1 MTNNETNEL
10 RILAPREVKPKLD
23 SLARD
28 VQEAVGSPISRRQA
42 LSLGGLAVLGLSAA
56 ACGTASTSTNGG
68 GTSTAPS
75 GSSAGGALAG
85 KPIENM
91 LEIFN
96 WSEYD
101 DPSTYADFK
110 KQSDISAA
118 GTQIHETYYASNDE
132 LIAKLNAGGAA
143 YDIIVPSQNAVAQLI
158 QENKLM
164 KLDTS
169 LIPNLSNI
177 EPSFLKAN
185 FDPTGEYHVIKDF
198 GVTGFYYNNKIVT
211 EKIETLKDFYL
222 ALPKYVGKGRTNIL
236 DGAEEVVPLALM
248 ALGLDPNTDKDDEL
262 KQANDFLMS
271 IRSGVTTISSDYIAD
286 ASAGKIILGQGWSG
300 DMRRVVS
307 AHKATGDYTAILP
320 TGSSEIWA
328 DAWCIPSTAPHP
340 VAAHHWINWLCT
352 PAVAV
357 KEMEYHNY
365 PVPIQAALDQVPA
378 ELKDDP
384 LFNVPTSLT
393 DNYHYILNVSPAVVQ
408 KRTKI
413 YTDFKVAS

>member
-1 MTNNETNEL
+1 
-10 RILAPREVKPKLD
+10 
-23 SLARD
+23 
-28 VQEAVGSPISRRQA
+28 
-42 LSLGGLAVLGLSAA
+42 
-56 ACGTASTSTNGG
+56 
-68 GTSTAPS
+68 
-75 GSSAGGALAG
+75 
-85 KPIENM
+85 M

-110 KQSDISAA
+110 KQSDIAAA
-118 GTQIHETYYASNDE
+118 GTQIHETYYSSNDE

-143 YDIIVPSQNAVAQLI
+143 YDVIVPSQNAVAQLI

-164 KLDTS
+164 KLDTA
-169 LIPNLSNI
+169 LLPNLSNI

-222 ALPKYVGKGRTNIL
+222 ALPKYVGKGRTNLL

-262 KQANDFLMS
+262 KQASDFLMS
-271 IRSGVTTISSDYIAD
+271 IRSGVTTISGDYIAD

-300 DMRRVVS
+300 DMRRVVA

-365 PVPIQAALDQVPA
+365 PVPIQSALDQVPA
-378 ELKDDP
+378 ELKNDP